1 MTCRLWELDQGTTL
15 LVLEGHTGPI
25 ANCALS
31 ADGRRALTTSADL
44 TRRVWELDSG
54 TQMLA
59 LKGGNSVLRRRA
71 EASPLLALLR
81 KPHRFHAGDEIS
93 NLTGGGVSAAKLIK
107 IGLMLGMTGMTPDS
121 FYSASMLDRL
131 SQQA

>member
-1 MTCRLWELDQGTTL
+1 
-15 LVLEGHTGPI
+15 
-25 ANCALS
+25 
-31 ADGRRALTTSADL
+31 
-44 TRRVWELDSG
+44 
-54 TQMLA
+54 MLA

-81 KPHRFHAGDEIS
+81 KPHRFHSGDEIS

-131 SQQA
+131 SQTGLTIHPLSVLQQFLCQASHLWVALLGQC